1 MPSMTLLEMV
11 QDILSDMDSDEVDT
25 ILETV
30 ESAQVAQ
37 TIKTTYFNIIDGREW
52 PHLKQLIQPVQSG
65 DILFPTH
72 MTIGTTSIELEYVKY
87 NKKRVGDAFDKFE
100 DIKYLPPKEFMDVLA
115 QRHSNATNV
124 VVVTDPTGVSLNII
138 TDAPPTYYT
147 SFDNDK
153 IVFDSFD
160 IAVDTLYMLT
170 TKVQAYGRV
179 YPTWTASDGF
189 VPDLP
194 IQAFSYLLN
203 EAKSAAF
210 IVLKQSPNPTSD
222 RFSVTQRRRMSQD
235 AWKVN
240 NGITFPDYGR
250 KK

>member
-52 PHLKQLIQPVQSG
+52 PHLKQLIQPVQSS
-65 DILFPTH
+65 DALFPTH
-72 MTIGTTSIELEYVKY
+72 MTIGATTIELEYVKY
-87 NKKRVGDAFDKFE
+87 NKKSATDTFDKFE
-100 DIKYLPPKEFMDVLA
+100 DIKYITPKEFMDLVA
-115 QRHSNATNV
+115 KRHSDATNV
-124 VVVTDPTGVSLNII
+124 VVVTDTTGVTLNIL
-138 TDAPPTYYT
+138 TDTPPTYYT

-179 YPTWTASDGF
+179 YPTWTASDSF

-194 IQAFSYLLN
+194 VQAFSYFLN

-222 RFSVTQRRRMSQD
+222 RFSVTHRRRMSQD
-235 AWKVN
+235 AWKVH